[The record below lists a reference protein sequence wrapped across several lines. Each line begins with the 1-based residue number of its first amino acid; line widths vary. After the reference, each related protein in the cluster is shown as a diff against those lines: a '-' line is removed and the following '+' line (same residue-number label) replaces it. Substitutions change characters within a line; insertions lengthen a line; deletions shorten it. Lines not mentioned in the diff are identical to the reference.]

1 MDQKDKIGDK
11 MKIGSL
17 IKSNGYLGVVLRQGN
32 GLNEGLWEVYWF
44 DDCYSFITGTPIN
57 TEIIG

>member
-1 MDQKDKIGDK
+1 

-17 IKSNGYLGVVLRQGN
+17 IKSNGYLGVVMRQGN

-44 DDCYSFITGTPIN
+44 DDCYSFITETPID